1 MTLRAA
7 GLTAVCLIGFA
18 APAVQA
24 DMIDTSH
31 MAPWEFCAQ
40 CHSVDGISR
49 MPKFPKLAGQRYAY
63 LVKQLGDF
71 QAERR
76 TNDGGPMATNTESL
90 TPAQIESVAR
100 YFSAQPAPPP
110 AAAPQD
116 AAAADRGRRLFAGGK
131 PEAGIAACASCHVD
145 GRANGVAGAVAPRL
159 EAQHAGYLAKQLQ
172 DFRAGARA
180 NDAAGQMRT
189 IAAAL
194 SDDEIEAVAGYAASL
209 ERPQGAAP

>member
-1 MTLRAA
+1 
-7 GLTAVCLIGFA
+7 
-18 APAVQA
+18 
-24 DMIDTSH
+24 MIDTSH

-63 LVKQLGDF
+63 LLKQLGDF

-100 YFSAQPAPPP
+100 YFSAQPAPSP

-116 AAAADRGRRLFAGGK
+116 AAVADRGRRLFTAGK
-131 PEAGIAACASCHVD
+131 TEAGVAACVSCHV
-145 GRANGVAGAVAPRL
+145 NGASDLVAPRL
-159 EAQHAGYLAKQLQ
+159 EAQHEGYLAKQLR
-172 DFRAGARA
+172 DFRAGDRA
-180 NDAAGQMRT
+180 NDAGGRMRT